1 MTTSQTPQQPATA
14 VLPQFYRNPVA
25 LEPVRHAK
33 AGLKPR
39 QDLGFAAGTNAIAL
53 TVAEFGLAARTY
65 PIVFSTATPAV
76 PFAVVGLRE
85 QENMFLDE
93 QGRWRE
99 DAYVPA
105 YVRRYPFIFS
115 ELPDSTQLVLCVD
128 EAAENFETD
137 SQQPFF
143 VDGKP
148 APALQQVLKFGEAF
162 QAQYEDTRRFGQW
175 LEDHGLLENR
185 VARAELEDGQVFTLR
200 GFRLINHEKLL
211 QLSDE
216 QVLEL
221 HKKGWLPLL
230 HFHLQSLTNWGV
242 LSSLA
247 RAKQKAAA

>member
-1 MTTSQTPQQPATA
+1 MTTSQTSPAPA
-14 VLPQFYRNPVA
+14 AAALPQFYRNPVA
-25 LEPVRHAK
+25 LEPVRHAR

-39 QDLGFAAGTNAIAL
+39 PDLAFAAGTNAIAL

-65 PIVFSTATPAV
+65 PIVFSIATPAV

-85 QENMFLDE
+85 QENLFLNE

-105 YVRRYPFIFS
+105 YVRRYPFIFT
-115 ELPDSTQLVLCVD
+115 ELPDTTQLALCVD
-128 EAAENFETD
+128 EAAENFEAE
-137 SQQPFF
+137 SKQPFF

-148 APALQQVLKFGEAF
+148 SLALEQVLKFSESF

-175 LEDHGLLENR
+175 LEEQGLLENR
-185 VARAELEDGQVFTLR
+185 VARAELEGGQVFTMS

-211 QLSDE
+211 QLTDE

-242 LSSLA
+242 LSNLA
-247 RAKQKAAA
+247 RAKQQAAA